1 MREHAWSYDHH
12 DRTNIAE
19 YEKDAPAGYK
29 EGLELYKPNPT
40 NMPYELP
47 KPIVLEWCNWTKKA
61 DPTKLEAAK
70 KAAAKKAAA
79 AGAAAGKAAAGG
91 AAKAAGAA
99 GTAVKAAGAAG
110 AAAGAAVGPAIDPTV
125 AAEAAKLAYD

>member
-47 KPIVLEWCNWTKKA
+47 KPIILEWCNWTKTA
-61 DPTKLEAAK
+61 DPTKLEVAK

-79 AGAAAGKAAAGG
+79 AAAAAAGA

>member
-47 KPIVLEWCNWTKKA
+47 KPIILEWCNWTKTA
-61 DPTKLEAAK
+61 DPTKLEVAK

-79 AGAAAGKAAAGG
+79 

-110 AAAGAAVGPAIDPTV
+110 AAAGAAVVPAIDPTV